1 MIVLDT
7 HSWVW
12 WVSGDSRL
20 SAAAHDAITEAAAES
35 KLHISAI
42 SAWEVALLVA
52 KGRLELTIDVSD
64 WISHSEALPF
74 LRFIPVDHRLA
85 VRSVQLNEY
94 LHNDPADRIIIA
106 TALSIGSPIV
116 TRDPRIRGYSAVETI
131 W

>member
-12 WVSGDSRL
+12 WISGDSRL
-20 SAAAHDAITEAAAES
+20 SATAHDAITKAATES
-35 KLHISAI
+35 QLHISAI

-52 KGRLELTIDVSD
+52 KGRLELTIDVND

-74 LRFIPVDHRLA
+74 IRFIPVDHRLA
-85 VRSVQLNEY
+85 VRSVQLKGY

-106 TALSIGSPIV
+106 TALSIGAPIV
-116 TRDPRIRGYSAVETI
+116 TRDQKIQNYSRVETI

>member
-20 SAAAHDAITEAAAES
+20 SATADDAITEAAAENQ
-35 KLHISAI
+35 LHISAI

-52 KGRLELTIDVSD
+52 KGRLELTIDVND
-64 WISHSEALPF
+64 WIGHSEALGF
-74 LRFIPVDHRLA
+74 LHFIPVDHRLA
-85 VRSVQLNEY
+85 VRSVQLDDY
-94 LHNDPADRIIIA
+94 PHSDPADRIIIA
-106 TALSIGSPIV
+106 TALSIGAPIV
-116 TRDPRIRGYSAVETI
+116 TKDQKIRDYSAVETI

>member
-12 WVSGDSRL
+12 WVSDDSRL
-20 SAAAHDAITEAAAES
+20 SAPAHDAITEAAAKS
-35 KLHISAI
+35 QLNLSAI

-52 KGRLELTIDVSD
+52 KGRLELTIDVND
-64 WISHSEALPF
+64 WIGHSEGLPF

-85 VRSVQLNEY
+85 VRSVQLEGY
-94 LHNDPADRIIIA
+94 PHNDPADRIIIA
-106 TALSIGSPIV
+106 TALPIGASII
-116 TRDPRIRGYSAVETI
+116 TKDQKIQGYSAVETI

>member
-20 SAAAHDAITEAAAES
+20 SATAHDAITKAAVES
-35 KLHISAI
+35 QLHISAI

-52 KGRLELTIDVSD
+52 KGRLELTIDVND

-85 VRSVQLNEY
+85 VRSVQLNGY
-94 LHNDPADRIIIA
+94 PHSDPADRIIIA
-106 TALSIGSPIV
+106 TALSIGAPIV
-116 TRDPRIRGYSAVETI
+116 TKDQKIRDYSAVETI